1 MTPEGLI
8 LVGPDFLTK
17 PLNRQHD
24 PLKTVAR
31 AAHAVT
37 GSQLSVYQP
46 RLIDPLCQAPCG
58 VDRIAISAAIIA
70 QRVAIG

>member
-8 LVGPDFLTK
+8 LVGPDFLAK

-31 AAHAVT
+31 AAYAVT
-37 GSQLSVYQP
+37 GAQVSMYQS

-58 VDRIAISAAIIA
+58 VDCIAVSAAIIA
-70 QRVAIG
+70 QRIAIG